1 MDTLTSMRAFAR
13 VAETKNFT
21 RAAKR
26 LKLSPAMVTKH
37 IQNLEQR
44 IGTRLIT
51 RSTRQLSLTE
61 AGAAYYERCVQLLAD
76 IEEAEAATGSLGA
89 LPRGHLRISAPMY
102 FGVAEIR
109 PIVQDFLRRYPDI
122 SVDFLVSNRNVDLI
136 EQGRDLAVRV
146 AAQGLPPSLIAR
158 RLATSRL
165 MVCASPKYLKRAG
178 APRAPAELARHRC
191 LAPNLFRWND
201 GWTFRRGGHT
211 ETVKVPLCL
220 QSNNNEL
227 LSDAAADGVGI
238 TIHPSFNVCRHLAA
252 GRLVT
257 LLDDWSAGEV
267 GIFVVYP
274 SRKFLPAKT
283 RLLIDFIAAAY
294 PSGPAHDPWFECV
307 RAQPRRR

>member
-13 VAETKNFT
+13 VAEYKNFT

-37 IQNLEQR
+37 IQYLEQR
-44 IGTRLIT
+44 IGTRLVN

-61 AGAAYYERCVQLLAD
+61 AGAAYYERCVQLIAD
-76 IEEAEAATGSLGA
+76 IEETETAVGSLGV

-102 FGVAEIR
+102 FGPAFIR
-109 PIVQDFLRRYPDI
+109 PIVQDFMRKYPDI
-122 SVDFLVSNRNVDLI
+122 SVDFLISNRNVDLI
-136 EQGRDLAVRV
+136 EEGRDLAVRV
-146 AAQGLPPSLIAR
+146 SAHGLPPSLIAR

-165 MVCASPKYLKRAG
+165 MVCASPKYLKEAG
-178 APRAPAELARHRC
+178 IPRVPADLAGHRC

-201 GWTFRRGGHT
+201 GWTFRRGGQT
-211 ETVKVPLCL
+211 ETFKVLPCL

-227 LSDAAADGVGI
+227 LSDAAADGAGI
-238 TIHPSFNVCRHLAA
+238 SIHPSFNVWRHLIT

-257 LLDDWSAGEV
+257 VLDDWSAGDA

-274 SRKFLPAKT
+274 SRKFLPTKT
-283 RLLIDFIAAAY
+283 RLLIDFIAAAF
-294 PSGPAHDPWFECV
+294 PDGPDHDLWLERV
-307 RAQPRRR
+307 RAKRRRR

>member
-1 MDTLTSMRAFAR
+1 MDTLASMRAFAR

-26 LKLSPAMVTKH
+26 LKVSPAMVTKH
-37 IQNLEQR
+37 VQNLEAR
-44 IGTRLIT
+44 IGTRLVN

-61 AGAAYYERCVQLLAD
+61 AGTAYYERCIQLLAD
-76 IEEAEAATGSLGA
+76 IEEAEEAAGSLGA

-102 FGVAEIR
+102 FGLTEVR
-109 PIVQDFLRRYPDI
+109 PIVQEFMRKYPDI

-136 EQGRDLAVRV
+136 EEGRDLAVRI
-146 AAQGLPPSLIAR
+146 AAEGLPPSLIAR

-165 MVCASPKYLKRAG
+165 MVCAAPHYLKRAG
-178 APRAPAELARHRC
+178 VPRAPAELAGHRC
-191 LAPNLFRWND
+191 LAPTLFRWSD
-201 GWTFRRGGHT
+201 GWTFRRGGQT
-211 ETVKVPLCL
+211 ESVKVPLCL

-227 LSDAAADGVGI
+227 LTDAAADGLGI
-238 TIHPSFNVCRHLAA
+238 AIHPSFNVWRHLAA

-257 LLDDWSAGEV
+257 ILDDWSAGEV

-283 RLLIDFIAAAY
+283 RLLIDFIAAAF
-294 PSGPAHDPWFECV
+294 PRGPAHDLWFDRV
-307 RAQPRRR
+307 RGKTRRR